1 MVRKEVVLNYIGK
14 ILIIIGIAMLTS
26 LIWAIYFGEPVFKS
40 ILSGAAITIFFG
52 ILLSYIYRHNY
63 EINYR
68 EGFAIVTLGWLSA
81 SLFGS
86 LPFVFSGYFPTFAD
100 AFFETVS
107 GFTTTGA
114 SILIDIEA
122 LPYSLL
128 FWRSLTQWLGGMGIM
143 VLFVAIIASM
153 GVRANQ
159 LFRAEIPGGAM
170 SEKLSPRI
178 RETAKLLWITYVI
191 LSLILFIFLISF
203 GMNIFD
209 ALCHTFTTMATG
221 GFSTKNES
229 IAFYNAQIQWI
240 IIVFMFLA
248 GANFS
253 LYYFAYKNRT
263 LKRIWQNSEFKI
275 YTCIVLVAAFLVFI
289 SLKTIPDYEERIR
302 TSLFQVV
309 SILTTT
315 GFATADYEKWNPL
328 GQSVIFLLMFIGGCA
343 GSTAGNIK
351 VGRYMIMLK
360 RVKIELEQML
370 HPKALISLRFEDKVL
385 SNNLVINVLQYFFL
399 YIILVLVSTLILA
412 ALDVDRITSFTASL
426 SCISNIGPGFGIV
439 GPTENYSHIPYLGK
453 YILSILMLIGRL
465 EIYPALILFMPT
477 YWKE

>member
-1 MVRKEVVLNYIGK
+1 MVRKEVILNYVGK

-26 LIWAIYFGEPVFKS
+26 VIWAIYFGENVLES
-40 ILSGAAITIFFG
+40 
-52 ILLSYIYRHNY
+52 ILLSAFITISSGVLLSYVYRHNS

-68 EGFAIVTLGWLSA
+68 EGFAIVSLGWLSA

-107 GFTTTGA
+107 GFTTTGS
-114 SILIDIEA
+114 SILTDIEA

-143 VLFVAIIASM
+143 ALFVAIIVTM
-153 GVRANQ
+153 GARANQ
-159 LFRAEIPGGAM
+159 IFRAEVPGPI
-170 SEKLSPRI
+170 SEKISPRI
-178 RETAKLLWITYVI
+178 RETAKLLWITYLVI
-191 LSLILFIFLISF
+191 SLILFILLMAF

-221 GFSTKNES
+221 GFSTKNQS
-229 IAFYNAQIQWI
+229 IAFYNANIQWI
-240 IIVFMFLA
+240 ITIFMFLA

-253 LYYFAYKNRT
+253 LYYFAYQNRT
-263 LKRIWQNSEFKI
+263 LKSIWQNSEFRL
-275 YTCIVLVAAFLVFI
+275 YTSIVLVASFFI
-289 SLKTIPDYEERIR
+289 VIALNTVSGYEERVR

-328 GQSVIFLLMFIGGCA
+328 GQTVIFLLMFIGGCA

-351 VGRYMIMLK
+351 VGRYMIILK
-360 RVKIELEQML
+360 RAKIELEQML
-370 HPKALISLRFEDKVL
+370 HPKALISLRFGDKIL
-385 SNNLVINVLQYFFL
+385 SHNLIINVLQYFFL
-399 YIILVLVSTLILA
+399 YIVLILIGTLFLGA
-412 ALDVDRITSFTASL
+412 MGVDILTSFTA
-426 SCISNIGPGFGIV
+426 CISCMGNIGPGFGMV
-439 GPTENYSHIPYLGK
+439 GPTENFSDIPYLGK
-453 YILSILMLIGRL
+453 YVLSILMLLGRL
-465 EIYPALILFMPT
+465 EIYPALILFMPR

>member
-1 MVRKEVVLNYIGK
+1 MIRKEVILNYIGR

-26 LIWAIYFGEPVFKS
+26 IIWAIYFNEDVLRS
-40 ILSGAAITIFFG
+40 ILSAALITIFSGVF
-52 ILLSYIYRHNY
+52 LSFIYRHNS

-68 EGFAIVTLGWLSA
+68 EGFAIVSLGWLSA

-107 GFTTTGA
+107 GFTTTGS
-114 SILIDIEA
+114 SILTDIEA

-143 VLFVAIIASM
+143 ALFVAIIVSM

-159 LFRAEIPGGAM
+159 IFRAEVPGPI
-170 SEKLSPRI
+170 SEKISPRI
-178 RETAKLLWITYVI
+178 RETAKLLWITYVVI
-191 LSLILFIFLISF
+191 SLFLFVFLIAF

-221 GFSTKNES
+221 GFSTKNQS
-229 IAFYNAQIQWI
+229 IAFYNPAIQWT

-253 LYYFAYKNRT
+253 LYYFAYKNWS
-263 LKRIWQNSEFKI
+263 LKSIWQNSEFRF
-275 YTCIVLVAAFLVFI
+275 YTYITLAAALLVVI
-289 SLKTIPDYEERIR
+289 SLSTIPDWEERIR
-302 TSLFQVV
+302 SSLFQVI

-328 GQSVIFLLMFIGGCA
+328 GQTVIFLLMFIGGCA
-343 GSTAGNIK
+343 GSTAGSIK
-351 VGRYMIMLK
+351 VGRHMIILK
-360 RVKIELEQML
+360 QAKIELEQML
-370 HPKALISLRFEDKVL
+370 HPKALISLRFGDKVL
-385 SNNLVINVLQYFFL
+385 SNALIMNVLQYFFL
-399 YIILVLVSTLILA
+399 YIVLILTGTILLGA
-412 ALDVDRITSFTASL
+412 MGVDLLTSLT
-426 SCISNIGPGFGIV
+426 SCMTCIGNIGPGFGTV
-439 GPTENYSHIPYLGK
+439 GPVENFAHIPVFGK
-453 YILSILMLIGRL
+453 YVLSILMLLGRL
-465 EIYPALILFMPT
+465 EIYPALILFMPR